1 MGPAVLV
8 CAEPP
13 GRCRGSMRASKA
25 ASFAR
30 EMASRACCFSRC
42 AAQISFIPGSR
53 VTYLRPRELSET
65 RTAGVVLSNPPRP
78 APDGAVAI
86 RGAAATSRRR
96 DPSRGPRRRRRGVAG
111 DRLGRFGPSE
121 YPRWHP
127 AASPRPRAPR
137 ERASLGPM
145 GKISARPPG
154 TLGGG
159 SDRCSHCHSRFFCIH
174 FTQFRK
180 TASVMSSL
188 ALRYLRGPD
197 LGTVPAHTRGVGKCG
212 RSRSP
217 SQTRCSRIRFPAR
230 PRCAANARNVSSRA
244 VPAASKKT
252 MRSSVD
258 FWDCFTNGTKCLSAC
273 ARSVRTRTW
282 PKLRED
288 PQDHARRPKTP

>member
-1 MGPAVLV
+1 MMKWGPAMGPAVLV

-53 VTYLRPRELSET
+53 VTY
-65 RTAGVVLSNPPRP
+65 A
-78 APDGAVAI
+78 
-86 RGAAATSRRR
+86 
-96 DPSRGPRRRRRGVAG
+96 
-111 DRLGRFGPSE
+111 
-121 YPRWHP
+121 
-127 AASPRPRAPR
+127 
-137 ERASLGPM
+137 
-145 GKISARPPG
+145 
-154 TLGGG
+154 LGGG

-188 ALRYLRGPD
+188 ALRY
-197 LGTVPAHTRGVGKCG
+197 
-212 RSRSP
+212 
-217 SQTRCSRIRFPAR
+217 
-230 PRCAANARNVSSRA
+230 AANARNVSSRA

-258 FWDCFTNGTKCLSAC
+258 FWDCFTNGTKCLSAWLYWLRDVSRNRRVPNDPS
-273 ARSVRTRTW
+273 RS
-282 PKLRED
+282 PGSPAIAFLMYL
-288 PQDHARRPKTP
+288 RRPRALSTPAGHLVWSLDASAFDDPRRGRVGAAAARPRRRRDASATRSLAACA